1 MVTCNYMVETAS
13 QITKNI
19 KAAMIVS
26 VPWDTTSSTA
36 SLEKPLNWFLYN
48 RHLANELTKLVKS

>member
-1 MVTCNYMVETAS
+1 MVVCNYMVEAS
-13 QITKNI
+13 GQITKNI

-36 SLEKPLNWFLYN
+36 SLERPLNWFLYN
-48 RHLANELTKLVKS
+48 RYLVNALTELVKS

>member
-1 MVTCNYMVETAS
+1 MVASHYMIEAAG
-13 QITKNI
+13 QITKNV
-19 KAAMIVS
+19 KAAMVVS

-48 RHLANELTKLVKS
+48 RYLTNGLTELVKS

>member
-1 MVTCNYMVETAS
+1 MVTCNYMVETVN

-26 VPWDTTSSTA
+26 VPWDTISFTA
-36 SLEKPLNWFLYN
+36 SLERPLNWFLYN
-48 RHLANELTKLVKS
+48 LKLFGKCVN